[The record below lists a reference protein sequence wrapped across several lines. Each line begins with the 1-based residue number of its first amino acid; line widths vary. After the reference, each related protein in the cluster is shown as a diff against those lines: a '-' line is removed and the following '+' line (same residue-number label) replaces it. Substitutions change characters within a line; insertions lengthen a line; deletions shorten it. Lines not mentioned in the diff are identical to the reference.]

1 MAGKPSA
8 CRPPGG
14 RRVRLDS
21 GRRARFLTSKAN
33 SSFVFFICWKSR
45 RAVLLTL
52 AGALSC
58 VCAGIPNEGID
69 RFLHYKGSIEVGGDR
84 ALRGPRNRLA
94 G

>member
-1 MAGKPSA
+1 
-8 CRPPGG
+8 
-14 RRVRLDS
+14 
-21 GRRARFLTSKAN
+21 
-33 SSFVFFICWKSR
+33 
-45 RAVLLTL
+45 
-52 AGALSC
+52 

>member
-58 VCAGIPNEGID
+58 VCTGIPNEGID

-84 ALRGPRNRLA
+84 ALRA
-94 G
+94 KE